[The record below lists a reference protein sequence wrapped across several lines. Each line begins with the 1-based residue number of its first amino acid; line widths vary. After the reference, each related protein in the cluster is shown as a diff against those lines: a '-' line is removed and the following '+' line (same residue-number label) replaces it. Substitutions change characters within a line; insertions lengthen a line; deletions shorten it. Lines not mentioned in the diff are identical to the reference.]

1 QMSIANCSFS
11 ICEDYENFQTKSIQG
26 KLFDQCAF
34 NNLQGD
40 NEYIN
45 NPSLNNFQI
54 TKEIKLIDTQDMN
67 YSLYLGQIS
76 DVRQNQDF
84 VSDQNSAKVKASEIQ
99 LSYKQVIQAEIS
111 KSSSKQNLED
121 VNKQQ
126 ETNYDKNS
134 CDIGRGNESQ
144 EQNYN
149 QQISCNTKSRVHQ
162 CSISKISQIQDNSQ
176 KQQHNQSQ
184 DIVISNEKQNNK
196 KLRLSIQNYQKAA
209 SIINKII
216 SKSVNRVQR
225 INQKVYTFINL
236 LQLRV
241 SNRKIN
247 YIPKN
252 QLEQLNDKAYFH
264 QKLMKK
270 SLFSSCFHK
279 IHYFLERKS
288 IIPIFMPTDT
298 FRIYWDIFQIA
309 LTYTFTYIYSI
320 LMFFCFNQ
328 ADTDLIK
335 YFFLYAFIFFAI
347 DVLVNLNT
355 AYFNQDAIVL
365 NRKKIIWRYL
375 KSHIFFTDTISL
387 SVMASKLI
395 FKSQNLIYNPSQSF
409 QTIFFNFLVFFK
421 LNGTQQKANR
431 FGQAFT
437 LKEYQKHTLR
447 LFNQLFTVI
456 SVAHTVS
463 LAWYY
468 LGMYQIDNGY
478 PISWLQKFE
487 LIELSYIQKYIYC
500 MYWSITTMTTVGY
513 GDITATN
520 YVEALFIAISMIIF
534 SCVFAYSVN
543 NIGFILQEIQKQ
555 TKQLNDNITTI
566 QRQLN
571 IDCFK
576 NHINFLSKQGIQIEK
591 MLTYLQRVGQGT
603 I

>member
-1 QMSIANCSFS
+1 MSIANCSFS

-216 SKSVNRVQR
+216 N
-225 INQKVYTFINL
+225 
-236 LQLRV
+236 
-241 SNRKIN
+241 
-247 YIPKN
+247 
-252 QLEQLNDKAYFH
+252 
-264 QKLMKK
+264 
-270 SLFSSCFHK
+270 
-279 IHYFLERKS
+279 
-288 IIPIFMPTDT
+288 
-298 FRIYWDIFQIA
+298 
-309 LTYTFTYIYSI
+309 
-320 LMFFCFNQ
+320 
-328 ADTDLIK
+328 
-335 YFFLYAFIFFAI
+335 
-347 DVLVNLNT
+347 VLVNLNT

-500 MYWSITTMTTVGY
+500 MYWSITTMTT
-513 GDITATN
+513 
-520 YVEALFIAISMIIF
+520 
-534 SCVFAYSVN
+534 
-543 NIGFILQEIQKQ
+543 
-555 TKQLNDNITTI
+555 
-566 QRQLN
+566 
-571 IDCFK
+571 
-576 NHINFLSKQGIQIEK
+576 GIQIEK